1 MLFMINKYLNLK
13 NYLRYFL
20 NRFVGLASI
29 VLQPVENYLAKKYG
43 YKGINKYPP
52 VFIIGAPRS
61 GSTLLYKALTEK
73 FNLSY
78 ISNFTAIL
86 YKIPILA
93 TWSAR
98 KLAIK
103 TSKGHYNFS
112 YGNIKGMGSPS
123 EYGEFWYRWFPKGQY
138 VYVPPGQTSGKI
150 LQELRNEIGGT
161 SYISKAPMIFKNL
174 YNSMRIA
181 PIIEAIPEACF
192 IVCRRKLTENALSI
206 LQSRINNLND
216 KYKWWSLP
224 PKEVDTLLKRNYAEQ
239 VVGQVY
245 YIYKQIEADKK
256 RFGETRFLEISY
268 ENFCHDVQ
276 GTLSKIVDFLSQ
288 NSCVIKNKGEVP
300 NSFQTKKV
308 EGMTREDRINIRSA
322 INLFFKD
329 TSDYI

>member
-1 MLFMINKYLNLK
+1 MNISSTIKKIILLIN
-13 NYLRYFL
+13 RI
-20 NRFVGLASI
+20 SI
-29 VLQPVENYLAKKYG
+29 SFIHALLSHIENKICNKTG
-43 YKGINKYPP
+43 EIGIKKYPP

-61 GSTLLYKALTEK
+61 GSTLLYKVLTEK
-73 FNLSY
+73 FSLSY
-78 ISNFTAIL
+78 ISNFTAIF

-103 TSKGHYNFS
+103 ASKGHYNFN

-123 EYGEFWYRWFPKGQY
+123 ECGEFWYKWFPKGQY

-161 SYISKAPMIFKNL
+161 SYISEAPMIFKNL

-192 IVCRRKLTENALSI
+192 IVCRRKLAENALSI

-216 KYKWWSLP
+216 KNKWWSLP
-224 PKEVDTLLKRNYAEQ
+224 PKEVDILLKLNYAEQ

-245 YIYKQIEADKK
+245 YIYKQIEEDKK
-256 RFGETRFLEISY
+256 RFGKIRFLEISY

-276 GTLSKIVDFLSQ
+276 GTLSKIVVFLSQ
-288 NSCVIKNKGEVP
+288 NNCVIKNKGDVP
-300 NSFQTKKV
+300 HSFQIKKV
-308 EGMTREDRINIRSA
+308 EGMTHEDIISINSA

-329 TSDYI
+329 ITD